1 MKRTFQILL
10 IISLLSCNR
19 SGDSLLELSL
29 LYKRLLNLNR
39 PMLTLNGKAQMTGSI
54 KNATV
59 QARTIP
65 TSGTDAGKCNG
76 TAGSSLANGITS
88 SGDSDKNNGGTYS
101 LIMERPDANLVC
113 IVVTP
118 TSASTT
124 YSPFRRKV
132 FSWTVPE
139 TASSNSTRIVSVVTF
154 SASNTTNSIRLN
166 TNVNPLTNMGA
177 GKFSSLVKYRLSANQ
192 LNPSIHTKSNELI
205 LQTLSNADLESLATT
220 ANEYIGEIFFGA
232 SQKFDPSKANLS
244 DPTSSDYDST
254 NAKVFLATLGGLD
267 SVVSDVLKGKG
278 ISDSSGQE
286 VTSSYNSY
294 TNILIGDILGD
305 GKLDGKNVLDD
316 SGSALAI
323 SSEYTAI
330 ASSPL
335 ANIASGMKSYLLQAS
350 SFTSDDGTGITWTSS
365 DLSNSALIGGNVLA
379 SGGSASAIAY
389 LSASYTL
396 ARGVPMT
403 TLTPVIASTVTNCIS
418 TPALPTG
425 LSINANTCAI
435 SGTPT
440 VEQASTAYTISAGSL
455 SGVVNIT
462 ILSAPTA
469 ISYVSSPYFFTNGI
483 AITALTPTI
492 TGVATTCTASPTLP
506 TGLSISATCVI
517 GGTPSQGTA
526 LTDYT
531 ITATNVAGSI
541 SAVIR
546 MRTFFSVPKFTYSFN
561 YATHNISAYSIDP
574 STGVLTSAG
583 AVAAGTNVRGGMADP
598 TGKFLY
604 VVSKGSSEIRAF
616 SINPTTGG
624 ITLVGG
630 PVATASPEFVFIH
643 PTGKFAYVA
652 NNGGTISYFSI
663 NTDGTLNSVGS
674 VGAGS
679 NTYYVR
685 VDREGKFAY
694 AVSNGTTQIFSYS
707 INQATGALT
716 QVGGPVSTV
725 GGDPRTVEIDPTNT
739 YMYSANF
746 ASNAIAL
753 FTIHPTTGLLTYVNS
768 YATSIPGLESISV
781 DSTGKYLYFTR
792 DTAQIGVMTINQST
806 GALTITTNATSG
818 ANNWVRLFPD
828 PSGKFIY
835 GVSWNGG
842 TINYFSINQANGDL
856 TPGPIYS
863 AGTNPNGV
871 TVTGAN

>member
-1 MKRTFQILL
+1 M
-10 IISLLSCNR
+10 
-19 SGDSLLELSL
+19 
-29 LYKRLLNLNR
+29 
-39 PMLTLNGKAQMTGSI
+39 
-54 KNATV
+54 
-59 QARTIP
+59 
-65 TSGTDAGKCNG
+65 
-76 TAGSSLANGITS
+76 
-88 SGDSDKNNGGTYS
+88 
-101 LIMERPDANLVC
+101 
-113 IVVTP
+113 
-118 TSASTT
+118 
-124 YSPFRRKV
+124 
-132 FSWTVPE
+132 
-139 TASSNSTRIVSVVTF
+139 VSVVTF
-154 SASNTTNSIRLN
+154 TASNTTSSTRLN

-192 LNPSIHTKSNELI
+192 LNPSIHSKNSELI
-205 LQTLSNADLESLATT
+205 LQTLSNADLEGMATT
-220 ANEYIGEIFFGA
+220 ANEYIGEIFFG
-232 SQKFDPSKANLS
+232 SSKKFDPSKANLS

-254 NAKVFLATLGGLD
+254 NAKVFLATLGGID

-278 ISDSSGQE
+278 ISDSSGLE

-294 TNILIGDILGD
+294 TNILMGDILGD
-305 GKLDGKNVLDD
+305 GKLDGKNVLNE
-316 SGSALAI
+316 SGSALVI

-396 ARGVPMT
+396 ARGVPMS

-425 LSINANTCAI
+425 LSINATTCAI
-435 SGTPT
+435 SGTP
-440 VEQASTAYTISAGSL
+440 ASRTSIYCLYNL
-455 SGVVNIT
+455 SGKLKRVVNIT

-469 ISYVSSPYFFTNGI
+469 ISLCWLAVFLYKWNCNYRSHSNDHRCGDNMH
-483 AITALTPTI
+483 
-492 TGVATTCTASPTLP
+492 SKPTLP

-517 GGTPSQGTA
+517 SGTPSQGTA

-546 MRTFFSVPKFTYSFN
+546 MRTFFSVPKFAYSLN
-561 YATHNISAYSIDP
+561 YATHDVSAYSINS
-574 STGVLTSAG
+574 STGALTSAG
-583 AVAAGTNVRGGMADP
+583 TVVAGTNARGAMADP

-630 PVATASPEFVFIH
+630 PVATKSEFVFIH

-768 YATSIPGLESISV
+768 YATSIL
-781 DSTGKYLYFTR
+781 DW
-792 DTAQIGVMTINQST
+792 NQ
-806 GALTITTNATSG
+806 L
-818 ANNWVRLFPD
+818 V
-828 PSGKFIY
+828 
-835 GVSWNGG
+835 
-842 TINYFSINQANGDL
+842 
-856 TPGPIYS
+856 
-863 AGTNPNGV
+863 
-871 TVTGAN
+871 